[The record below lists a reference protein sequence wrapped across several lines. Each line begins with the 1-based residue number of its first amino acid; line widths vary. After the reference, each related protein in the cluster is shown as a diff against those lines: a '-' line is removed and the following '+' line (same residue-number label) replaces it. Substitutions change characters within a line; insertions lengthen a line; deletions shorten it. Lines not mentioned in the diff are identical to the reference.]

1 MPDAGSLPGRAR
13 HACVVAT
20 QVPGRTQLQPR
31 TRGVLV
37 KWFSVPK
44 HMSLC
49 CRPQVFPGAAGSEPQ
64 LQPQHRPPT
73 GRSRLGLGCGRC
85 ARKQRPQAPPFL
97 AATACNIT
105 HTSFPRHSPA
115 SRPHR
120 PGPAPHPGGTA
131 HCTLHSDD
139 LKALSQPPSR
149 RAGQWLCARES
160 GPGDG
165 VKGLES

>member
-64 LQPQHRPPT
+64 LQPQHRPRLAGAAWGWGVVDVRGSS
-73 GRSRLGLGCGRC
+73 GRRRPPSSQPRLVTSR
-85 ARKQRPQAPPFL
+85 
-97 AATACNIT
+97 T
-105 HTSFPRHSPA
+105 PA
-115 SRPHR
+115 SRDTARPHAHT
-120 PGPAPHPGGTA
+120 GPALPLVQGALPTALCTLMTSKHFHSRPPGGQA
-131 HCTLHSDD
+131 SGSARA
-139 LKALSQPPSR
+139 K
-149 RAGQWLCARES
+149 AGQET
-160 GPGDG
+160 G
-165 VKGLES
+165 